1 MKNQKLIRSAE
12 CLLAGVLA
20 TASLFGFASC
30 GKNKGTESGSDSGS
44 GASSSSDVP
53 SETYESKWIDGIA
66 PVFDESLGYTN
77 ENPSAF
83 QEGATRWLYYT
94 RNTGKYESS
103 TEIAVRK
110 GSYKGGAWTYGDYT
124 VCVTPSE
131 SGWDSAHVFGAD
143 VVKGNFA
150 YNGTTYSYLMAYSG
164 NSSTKD
170 LKNASIGLA
179 VSQTP
184 DGEWIKVGTQPLVA
198 FDSTEWDS
206 TGLLSYTGDIEP
218 SLVSYDGESKL
229 WLFYEESEVFKS
241 NYVLEIDAAD
251 LGNVRL
257 GGRKVVE
264 TSGVSDLGI
273 SNPLLYGADIVWDK
287 DAGELIAVR
296 ETTVTVT
303 TDPKIADELQILKS
317 SDDVLYEI
325 KQDWTGREESVEKWW
340 SAIGSKIDGD
350 STAVWDENKT
360 GYSRLFSPCIVSD
373 PYGRLL
379 EYGSLDI
386 LFSSKGVSGDTRAER
401 DDAWAYS
408 GMIHTLTVTY

>member
-1 MKNQKLIRSAE
+1 MKTKNLFGSAGL
-12 CLLAGVLA
+12 LLAGVMGAASMLGLA
-20 TASLFGFASC
+20 AC
-30 GKNKGTESGSDSGS
+30 GKKGETSASGSDVG
-44 GASSSSDVP
+44 GGSSSSGTGA
-53 SETYESKWIDGIA
+53 ETYESKWIDGID

-83 QEGATRWLYYT
+83 QDGATRWLYYT
-94 RNTGKYESS
+94 RNTGKYEGS

-110 GSYKGGAWTYGDYT
+110 GSYKGGAWSYGDYT
-124 VCVTPSE
+124 VCVSPSE

-143 VVKGNFA
+143 VVKGSFS
-150 YNGTTYSYLMAYSG
+150 YNGTAYSYLMAYSG
-164 NSSTKD
+164 NSSAKD
-170 LKNASIGLA
+170 TKNASIGLA
-179 VSQTP
+179 VSQSP
-184 DGEWIKVGTQPLVA
+184 DGEWIKVGTEPLIR

-218 SLVSYDGESKL
+218 SLVSYDGEGKL

-241 NYVLEIDAAD
+241 NYVLELDASD
-251 LGNVRL
+251 LNAIAL

-273 SNPLLYGADIVWDK
+273 SNPLLYGGDIVWDK

-303 TDPKIADELQILKS
+303 TDPKLADELQILRS
-317 SDDVLYEI
+317 SDRVLYDF
-325 KQDWTGREESVEKWW
+325 KQDWTGREESVETWW

-350 STAVWDENKT
+350 STAVWEEGKT

-379 EYGSLDI
+379 EYGTLDI
-386 LFSSKGVSGDTRAER
+386 LFSSKGAAGDERSER
-401 DDAWAYS
+401 DDAYAYS
-408 GMIHTLTVTY
+408 GMIHTLTFTY

>member
-1 MKNQKLIRSAE
+1 MKNKKFIRSAE
-12 CLLAGVLA
+12 CLFAGLLA
-20 TASLFGFASC
+20 TVSLVGFASC
-30 GKNKGTESGSDSGS
+30 GKKESEISSDDSVLS
-44 GASSSSDVP
+44 SSSSDGP
-53 SETYESKWIDGIA
+53 SEVYESKWLDGIA

-77 ENPSAF
+77 EDPSVF
-83 QEGATRWLYYT
+83 QDGATRWLYYT

-110 GSYKGGAWTYGDYT
+110 GTYKGGAWTYGDYK

-131 SGWDSAHVFGAD
+131 SGWDSAHVFDAD

-164 NSSTKD
+164 NASTKD
-170 LKNASIGLA
+170 AKNASIGLA
-179 VSQTP
+179 VSTAP
-184 DGEWIKVGTQPLVA
+184 DGEWIKVGTKPLIA

-206 TGLLSYTGDIEP
+206 TGLLNYPGDIEP

-241 NYVLEIDAAD
+241 NYVLEMDASD
-251 LGNVRL
+251 LGNIKF
-257 GGRKVVE
+257 GGRKVIE

-303 TDPKIADELQILKS
+303 TDPKIANELQILKS

-325 KQDWTGREESVEKWW
+325 KQDWTGREEFVEKWW
-340 SAIGSKIDGD
+340 GAIGSKIDGD
-350 STAVWDENKT
+350 STAVWEESKM

-373 PYGRLL
+373 PYGCLL

-386 LFSSKGVSGDTRAER
+386 LFSSKGVLGDPRAER
-401 DDAWAYS
+401 DDAWEYS